1 MAITTNATVVFHQR
15 QLGTNGGNFIY
26 CIMPV
31 SPALAIVT
39 TFRNYHASSLTSVKY
54 FHKSASLLPETS
66 VISLCLICIYLD
78 VTPWTQDALFS
89 VATTLTNWGKLE
101 FLPWHRIPQSSIFNS
116 NSWLTTND
124 ALQCDLYWITIWE
137 SWLMDVPQIRLH
149 GETLQTWVNHH
160 GWPAANEHP
169 GAWRLKWCC
178 GGRSYPWAHLT

>member
-89 VATTLTNWGKLE
+89 VATTLNLNFYHDTVFLSLQFSTRTADWPLMMRSNWPLV
-101 FLPWHRIPQSSIFNS
+101 L
-116 NSWLTTND
+116 
-124 ALQCDLYWITIWE
+124 
-137 SWLMDVPQIRLH
+137 
-149 GETLQTWVNHH
+149 NHH
-160 GWPAANEHP
+160 LRILTDGRPLKFVFTE
-169 GAWRLKWCC
+169 RLC
-178 GGRSYPWAHLT
+178 RPE